1 MNLRLSPFLF
11 LPDNVVFKE
20 KLKFNL
26 PTFTEVKEYQLRKKM
41 RVGISLNLVHV
52 QQHIIIKLYK
62 EFPLGFVYKETVFK
76 LIK

>member
-26 PTFTEVKEYQLRKKM
+26 PTFTEVKEYQLKNE
-41 RVGISLNLVHV
+41 GGDFSESSTCTTAYYN
-52 QQHIIIKLYK
+52 
-62 EFPLGFVYKETVFK
+62 
-76 LIK
+76 